1 MQKSQ
6 IRSRSFRIELYEETE
21 SYDFKEKV
29 EYLTKHYDYVCI
41 RHDKDIFTEGEDKG
55 KPKKVHWHFVI
66 RWTKYAR
73 TSKAL
78 SKELGIDERFI
89 LPCYGE
95 DDKSTSLK
103 SSLLY
108 LTHID
113 ELDKYQYDLSEV
125 LGASEDGKSG
135 ALFTLWHSY
144 TKYMC
149 IMSNEETVLNMSA
162 YIKEQKYISTA
173 RFTEYC
179 CVHGWL
185 NIYKKYS
192 SIINRILDEH
202 NYRFDYRDE

>member
-1 MQKSQ
+1 MSKSQ
-6 IRSRSFRIELYEETE
+6 IRSRAFRIELYEETE
-21 SYDFKEKV
+21 SYNFKEKFD
-29 EYLTKHYDYVCI
+29 YLCKTYDNVCI
-41 RHDKDIFTEGEDKG
+41 RHDKDIFTEGENKG

-73 TSKAL
+73 TSSAL

-95 DDKSTSLK
+95 EDKPTSLK

-125 LGASEDGKSG
+125 LCSGEDGKLG
-135 ALFTLWHSY
+135 ALYSLWHSY

-149 IMSNEETVLNMSA
+149 IMSNT
-162 YIKEQKYISTA
+162 YIIVSLT
-173 RFTEYC
+173 
-179 CVHGWL
+179 
-185 NIYKKYS
+185 
-192 SIINRILDEH
+192 
-202 NYRFDYRDE
+202 